1 MRFLKCLSCKENNG
15 TTQIKIKSSCFD
27 KPILINISSE
37 DESYQV
43 IEELFHHVL
52 EKKNPLYR
60 RDTLKSLI
68 KIVENTTKR
77 DESIEEEENILKT
90 FGINEIKN
98 YGINEI

>member
-27 KPILINISSE
+27 KPLLINISSE
-37 DESYQV
+37 DESYQI
-43 IEELFHHVL
+43 IEDLFHHVL

-60 RDTLKSLI
+60 RDTLKELI
-68 KIVENTTKR
+68 KIVENTTKHNENIEQE
-77 DESIEEEENILKT
+77 ESIL
-90 FGINEIKN
+90 KN